1 MRDISDWSFLGYG
14 EMSTLKQEDLLSPD
28 RVEYV
33 MKYPRKFDD
42 DRVNW
47 EDVNEIIAAEIAKIL
62 GLKTVSAEIAYRN
75 GNRGCLMIHFINQYN
90 ADSGETGAALL
101 SAELGK
107 PYDDLKEDN
116 LPSIELVE
124 KSFSVIESLPYFQA
138 IKHDFVAMN
147 IFDLL
152 IGNQDRHPFNWQIL
166 FKGNKHFFGPLYDN
180 GASLGWQLP
189 DLKLQG
195 MLDSESKMNKYFKNM
210 KVKSG
215 LFENTQPPLKSLQ
228 VLSYCIKHYQDE
240 IKKLSKILGRFDMD
254 YYENYIDTFPLIS
267 SVRKQFLIKVIEFR
281 IGKILSIIKKEAE

>member
-1 MRDISDWSFLGYG
+1 MTRKPHLSAGLLTILGVIATIGAFATDMYLASFTDITESLGVSPSQVQLTLTAFLTGMGLGQLLLGPASDKYGRRRVMVLALGVFALT
-14 EMSTLKQEDLLSPD
+14 SISLVFTLNIGYFVALRFVQGLSG
-28 RVEYV
+28 
-33 MKYPRKFDD
+33 
-42 DRVNW
+42 RVNW

-180 GASLGWQLP
+180 GASLG
-189 DLKLQG
+189 
-195 MLDSESKMNKYFKNM
+195 
-210 KVKSG
+210 
-215 LFENTQPPLKSLQ
+215 
-228 VLSYCIKHYQDE
+228 
-240 IKKLSKILGRFDMD
+240 
-254 YYENYIDTFPLIS
+254 
-267 SVRKQFLIKVIEFR
+267 
-281 IGKILSIIKKEAE
+281 